1 MGFGGKDWEKK
12 GADRI
17 EIYRML
23 LENTLDEQLL
33 NLLFFIETFLL
44 MSLSVICFRVS
55 VSVFVMAKRIP
66 WFAITDSC
74 SL

>member
-1 MGFGGKDWEKK
+1 MALVKNIGKKK

-23 LENTLDEQLL
+23 FENTLDEQLL

-55 VSVFVMAKRIP
+55 VFVMAKRIP
-66 WFAITDSC
+66 
-74 SL
+74 

>member
-1 MGFGGKDWEKK
+1 MALVKNIGKKK

-23 LENTLDEQLL
+23 FENTLDEQLL

-55 VSVFVMAKRIP
+55 VFVMAKRIP